1 MPAVNYKTTRL
12 SQGKHSSPEEGV
24 CVMELASMIAGE
36 PFSDRPAS
44 VCPVIGSFLRAYNDS
59 VSRTRRQDLYAY
71 AARVVGSRADA
82 QVEKAR
88 AECLAA
94 WRPDRRHGR
103 LRRLLPLAVIRAA
116 CGPWQPPIDYLGAYA
131 VQSIATH
138 TDQTHADALALVDR
152 LLAITPSDR
161 DHPPARPIKP
171 TRAGSE
177 PAISTGGRATR
188 DDVEPPRAV
197 YFPGSAARRG

>member
-59 VSRTRRQDLYAY
+59 VCRARRQDLYAY
-71 AARVVGSRADA
+71 ASKVVGSRDA

-131 VQSIATH
+131 VQSITTH
-138 TDQTHADALALVDR
+138 TAQTHTDALALVDR
-152 LLAITPSDR
+152 LLAITSSDR
-161 DHPPARPIKP
+161 DHPPARPVKP

-177 PAISTGGRATR
+177 PALPTPR
-188 DDVEPPRAV
+188 DDVQPPLGV
-197 YFPGSAARRG
+197 YSPESAGRRG

>member
-12 SQGKHSSPEEGV
+12 SQGKHASPDEGV

-59 VSRTRRQDLYAY
+59 VSRARRQDLYAY
-71 AARVVGSRADA
+71 AAKVVGSRNA

-131 VQSIATH
+131 VQSITTH
-138 TDQTHADALALVDR
+138 TPQTHADALALVDR
-152 LLAITPSDR
+152 LLAITSSDR
-161 DHPPARPIKP
+161 DHPPARPVNP
-171 TRAGSE
+171 TRGGSE
-177 PAISTGGRATR
+177 PALSTTGPGTR
-188 DDVEPPRAV
+188 DDVQPPRAV
-197 YFPGSAARRG
+197 SLPESSGRRG

>member
-24 CVMELASMIAGE
+24 CVMELASMIAGD

-59 VSRTRRQDLYAY
+59 IGRARRQDLYAY
-71 AARVVGSRADA
+71 AAKVVGSRADA

-131 VQSIATH
+131 VQSITSH

-152 LLAITPSDR
+152 LLAITSSDR
-161 DHPPARPIKP
+161 QGPPAHATNP
-171 TRAGSE
+171 TGDGCES
-177 PAISTGGRATR
+177 AISTGRPATR
-188 DDVEPPRAV
+188 DDPQRPRAV
-197 YFPGSAARRG
+197 HLEESTARRP

>member
-12 SQGKHSSPEEGV
+12 SQGKHSSPAEGV

-59 VSRTRRQDLYAY
+59 VSRAHRQDLYVY
-71 AARVVGSRADA
+71 AAKVVGSRADA

-131 VQSIATH
+131 VQSITSH
-138 TDQTHADALALVDR
+138 TERTHADALALVDR
-152 LLAITPSDR
+152 LLAITSSDR
-161 DHPPARPIKP
+161 HDPPASATNP
-171 TRAGSE
+171 TGGGSKS
-177 PAISTGGRATR
+177 ATSTGRPAPRADAQR
-188 DDVEPPRAV
+188 PRAV
-197 YFPGSAARRG
+197 YFQGAAARRR